1 MRSPG
6 DVLYNFHW
14 VVPGELA
21 RSAHPY
27 AGFFGVF
34 LRRRN
39 IRAVVNLRGRNP
51 HFWWWRYETRVC
63 ERLGIAH
70 FDIAINSRNL
80 PDRAMFCALFA
91 AFDAAPAPVL
101 VKCSGGQDRTSLA
114 AALYLLQ
121 REGWGAMDRALA
133 QFARWPYL
141 HLPKPQQR
149 WMKAFLVYAAERAN
163 GVPIAEWIAG
173 RYDWEDFRVWLAARG
188 LAASYRYTPADL
200 SLILARKS

>member
-1 MRSPG
+1 MRMPG

-27 AGFFGVF
+27 AGFFGPF

-63 ERLGIAH
+63 ERLGMPH
-70 FDIAINSRNL
+70 EDIAINSRNL
-80 PDRAMFCALFA
+80 PDHGILLQLIAI
-91 AFDAAPAPVL
+91 FDALPKPIL
-101 VKCSGGQDRTSLA
+101 VKCSGGQDRASLA
-114 AALYLLQ
+114 AALYLIH
-121 REGWGAMDRALA
+121 RKGWGALGEAGA

-141 HLPKPQQR
+141 HLPKPQQL
-149 WMKAFLVYAAERAN
+149 WMKAFLGYASERAE
-163 GVPIAEWIAG
+163 GAPITQWLATG
-173 RYDWEDFRVWLAARG
+173 YSWEDFRAWLAANG
-188 LAASYRYTPADL
+188 LRDSFRYSPGDL
-200 SLILARKS
+200 EIMTRRAG